1 MKTLP
6 LFHKIAGTRVVVMG
20 DGEEAAAKRRLVER
34 AGGICVG
41 EPEAHHAKL
50 AFVGIENE
58 AEAKAAALRLRRLG
72 LLVNV
77 VDRPA
82 LCEFTTP
89 ALVDRDPVLIAV
101 GTGGASAGLA
111 KHIRLRLEAML
122 PARLGELA
130 NALASARTK
139 LRERFPDSGQ
149 RRQALDAALAEG
161 GALDPLGGHSDSSVG
176 DWLANTDDPSANER
190 VSLTITS
197 DDPEELT
204 LRQARLLGRADTV
217 LSDAGIAKPIIDRA
231 RADAVRLNL
240 DDDPGDLTGL
250 TVELR
255 RA

>member
-6 LFHKIAGTRVVVMG
+6 LFHKIAGTRVVVLG

-34 AGGICVG
+34 SGGICVG

-50 AFVGIENE
+50 AFVGIEDE
-58 AEAKAAALRLRRLG
+58 DEAKAAALRLRRLG

-111 KHIRLRLEAML
+111 KHIRLRIEAML
-122 PARLGELA
+122 PAKLGKLA
-130 NALASARTK
+130 DALGAARTK
-139 LRERFPDSGQ
+139 LRERFPDGAQ

-161 GALDPLGGHSDSSVG
+161 GALDPLGSHSDNPVE
-176 DWLANTDDPSANER
+176 DWLAHAEDPAANEC
-190 VSLTITS
+190 VSLTHH
-197 DDPEELT
+197 
-204 LRQARLLGRADTV
+204 
-217 LSDAGIAKPIIDRA
+217 K
-231 RADAVRLNL
+231 
-240 DDDPGDLTGL
+240 
-250 TVELR
+250 
-255 RA
+255 